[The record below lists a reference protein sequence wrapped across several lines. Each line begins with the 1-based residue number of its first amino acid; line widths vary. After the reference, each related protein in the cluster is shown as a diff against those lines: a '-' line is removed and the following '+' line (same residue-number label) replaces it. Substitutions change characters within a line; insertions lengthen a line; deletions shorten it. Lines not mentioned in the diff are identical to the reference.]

1 MEKTL
6 IAQAISHEE
15 SQRRRRAVEEARSAN
30 FRQGYRHDAVLEEA
44 NERFILGLI
53 SLDDLK
59 KEMRQ
64 AVLNNRCAF
73 QHVRA

>member
-6 IAQAISHEE
+6 IVPAITHEE
-15 SQRRRRAVEEARSAN
+15 SQRRRRAVEEARAAN

-44 NERFILGLI
+44 NERFIRGLI
-53 SLDDLK
+53 SLDHLR

-64 AVLNNRCAF
+64 AVLNNR
-73 QHVRA
+73 